1 MTLLNGTESARSNL
15 DVSVVIPSLNEALNL
30 QQLLPALHEVLR
42 ELGLAYEI
50 LVVDKASPDG
60 TREITEAASATY
72 VCEEE
77 PGYGAALMRGFREA
91 AAPYIITMDAD
102 LSHPA
107 KFIKDLWAA
116 RDRADIIIASRYVE
130 GGRADQPLLRYAL
143 SWVLNA
149 FFRSGLAV
157 DVRDMTSGFRLYHK
171 RAVGDLPFEFTNF
184 VVLVQILIEALKRGR
199 HFAEIPF
206 HYQPRGQG
214 RSHAQIISFGRD
226 YLRLFYRVWRVRNS
240 IDFPDYDWRAY
251 DGRIPLQ
258 RYWQRKRYQII
269 LRFTPKDRYT
279 VDVGCGSSRIM
290 AALPDA
296 IGVDLRH
303 DKLVFLKRT
312 NRPLL
317 QADGCALPFPD
328 NCFECAVCSQVIEHI
343 PEEGGRLLDELTRI
357 LKPEGIL
364 VIGTPDYGN
373 WQWRVME
380 RLYHLAAPGAYADEH
395 VTHYTFASL
404 TQALAARG
412 YDILEH
418 DYILKG
424 ELIIKARKRMVG
436 P

>member
-1 MTLLNGTESARSNL
+1 MTEHHDPTLAQAAP
-15 DVSVVIPSLNEALNL
+15 DVSVVIPSMNEALNL

-42 ELGLAYEI
+42 ELGIAYEI
-50 LVVDKASPDG
+50 LVVDKDSPDG
-60 TREITEAASATY
+60 TREITESAGARY
-72 VCEEE
+72 ICESQ
-77 PGYGAALMRGFREA
+77 PGYGAALIRGFREA
-91 AAPYIITMDAD
+91 AAPCIITMDAD

-116 RDRADIIIASRYVE
+116 RDRGDIIIASRYVE

-149 FFRSGLAV
+149 IFRSGLAV
-157 DVRDMTSGFRLYHK
+157 DVRDMSSGFRLYHK
-171 RAVGDLPFEFTNF
+171 RAVRDLPLTFTNF

-214 RSHAQIISFGRD
+214 RSHAQIVRFGMD
-226 YLRLFYRVWRVRNS
+226 YLRLFYRIWRVRNS

-258 RYWQRKRYQII
+258 RYWQRKRYKII
-269 LRFTPKDRYT
+269 LRFTPKDLHT

-290 AALPDA
+290 AALPEA
-296 IGVDLRH
+296 VGVDLRH
-303 DKLVFLKRT
+303 DKLVFLKKT
-312 NRPLL
+312 NRLL
-317 QADGCALPFPD
+317 VQSDGCVLPFAD
-328 NCFECAVCSQVIEHI
+328 RRFECAVCSQVIEHI
-343 PEEGGRLLDELTRI
+343 PDEGGRLLDELTRV
-357 LKPEGIL
+357 LNPDGIL

-373 WQWRVME
+373 WQWRVTE
-380 RLYHLAAPGAYADEH
+380 RLYQLAAPGAYADEH

-404 TQALAARG
+404 TRALESRG
-412 YDILEH
+412 YDIVEY

-424 ELIIKARKRMVG
+424 ELIIKARKRPG
-436 P
+436 GA